1 MIAVD
6 TNVLVYAHRSE
17 SAHNERCYGLMR
29 QLAAGPVPWA
39 IPSPCLAEFLCVV
52 THPRYL
58 ATPTPLPLAL
68 EQVRFWLT
76 APSCR
81 VLAET
86 HGTWDTL
93 RDLVDS
99 AQLVGPRAYD
109 ARIAAISLEYSVHE
123 IWTLDRDFAKFPK
136 LRTRNPLLEVL
147 RDQ

>member
-1 MIAVD
+1 VIAVD

-29 QLAAGPVPWA
+29 QLASGPALWA

-58 ATPTPLPLAL
+58 ATPTPLLLAL

-76 APSCR
+76 APTCQ

-93 RDLVDS
+93 RDLVES
-99 AQLVGPRAYD
+99 GQLVGPRVYD
-109 ARIAAISLEYSVHE
+109 ARIAAISLDHSVHE
-123 IWTLDRDFAKFPK
+123 IWTLDRDFSRFPK
-136 LRTRNPLLEVL
+136 LRTRNPLLEDL
-147 RDQ
+147 S